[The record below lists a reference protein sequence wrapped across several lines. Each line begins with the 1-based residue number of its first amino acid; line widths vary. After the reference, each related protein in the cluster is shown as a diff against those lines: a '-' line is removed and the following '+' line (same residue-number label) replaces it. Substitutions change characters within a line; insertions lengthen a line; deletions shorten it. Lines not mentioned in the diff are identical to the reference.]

1 MAQITVEGL
10 SPDEET
16 QLRELAEVYAN
27 PQFLDYQ
34 DISSVETMARGLLRL
49 LTRLTAKPTPAP
61 SEKKVKFIQ

>member
-1 MAQITVEGL
+1 MAPITVEGL

-49 LTRLTAKPTPAP
+49 LARLTAKPAADKPR
-61 SEKKVKFIQ
+61 KKVSFIQ